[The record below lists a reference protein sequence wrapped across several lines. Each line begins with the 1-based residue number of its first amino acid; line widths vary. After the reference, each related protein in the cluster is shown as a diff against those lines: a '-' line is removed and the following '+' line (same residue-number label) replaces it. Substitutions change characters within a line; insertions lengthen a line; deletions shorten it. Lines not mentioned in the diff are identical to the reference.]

1 MQIAQGAKFERPVP
15 GMYLATLVDVVD
27 LPQVQTQYG
36 TKDRLRFHW
45 VLAHL
50 NGQLYIGK
58 DGKNVEATLQLNAN
72 MGAKAELPKRLTQIL
87 GQAPPVITSTEQL
100 ESLTIGRS
108 NILVVVHSP
117 NPKDANDPYAN
128 VDGIGPIPAGMP
140 AAPPIPQGY
149 VRFKNRAKTQ
159 AGPNGQPVQT
169 YATPQAAAAA
179 AAPAPAPVAAP
190 VAAVVGPV
198 PTPTPEQIAAF
209 LASKSAGANAVSL
222 SAGAPAPAA
231 DPTRPF

>member
-1 MQIAQGAKFERPVP
+1 MQIAQGAKFERPAP

-50 NGQLYIGK
+50 NGQLYVGK
-58 DGKNVEATLQLNAN
+58 DGKAVEATLQLNAN
-72 MGAKAELPKRLTQIL
+72 MGAKAELPKRLAQIL
-87 GQAPPVITSTEQL
+87 AQAPPVITSTEQL
-100 ESLTIGRS
+100 EGLVLGRS
-108 NILVVVHSP
+108 NIIVVVHSP

-128 VDGIGPIPAGMP
+128 VDGIGPIPPGMP
-140 AAPPIPQGY
+140 AAPPVPQGY
-149 VRFKNRAKTQ
+149 VRFKNRAKTV

-169 YATPQAAAAA
+169 YASPAAAAA
-179 AAPAPAPVAAP
+179 ASAPVAAAP
-190 VAAVVGPV
+190 VAAAPAVAV
-198 PTPTPEQIAAF
+198 PPGVSPEAFAAF
-209 LASKSAGANAVSL
+209 LASQKAAGSNTVNL
-222 SAGAPAPAA
+222 GTPAPAA

>member
-1 MQIAQGAKFERPVP
+1 MQIAQGAKFERPAP

-45 VLAHL
+45 VLAQL
-50 NGQLYIGK
+50 NGQLYLGK
-58 DGKNVEATLQLNAN
+58 DGKAIEATLQLNAN

-100 ESLTIGRS
+100 EGLVLGRS
-108 NILVVVHSP
+108 NIIVVVHAP
-117 NPKDANDPYAN
+117 NPKDVNDPFAN
-128 VDGIGPIPAGMP
+128 VDGIGPIPPGMP
-140 AAPPIPQGY
+140 APPPVPQGY
-149 VRFKNRAKTQ
+149 VRFKNRPKIV

-169 YATPQAAAAA
+169 YSTPQAAAAA
-179 AAPAPAPVAAP
+179 VSPA
-190 VAAVVGPV
+190 AAVPQ
-198 PTPTPEQIAAF
+198 PTPEQIAAF
-209 LASKSAGANAVSL
+209 LAAQKTAGNTVSL
-222 SAGAPAPAA
+222 GAPA